1 MSHSIFAPFTATATA
16 SATAASRAKNMRVK
30 EIALPY
36 LSVHGCARDSRELR
50 RAGVVWCV
58 VRRWLRAMRLA
69 SFAANFWA
77 TLELGEGEGG
87 GAVSRSLSD
96 AAHVAGDGCRRACR
110 WVRC

>member
-1 MSHSIFAPFTATATA
+1 
-16 SATAASRAKNMRVK
+16 MRVK

-58 VRRWLRAMRLA
+58 VRWWLRAMRLA

-96 AAHVAGDGCRRACR
+96 AAHVAGDGCRRA
-110 WVRC
+110 WVALRAVVLILSLLRMCDVGGRKAAAWW